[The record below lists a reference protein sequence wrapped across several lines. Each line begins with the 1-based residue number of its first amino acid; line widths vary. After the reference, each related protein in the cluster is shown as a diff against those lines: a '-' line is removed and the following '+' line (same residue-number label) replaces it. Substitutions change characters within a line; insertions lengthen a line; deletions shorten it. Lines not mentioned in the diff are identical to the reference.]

1 MTNTEQLSL
10 ENKKHPFLWIGLLS
24 LVSAVAF
31 TRLNIY
37 LGTLVNYLDYL
48 SLFNALTL
56 AILMCAGI
64 AIILSVAG
72 LWKVRFKSIPLT
84 LTGLASSAFLI
95 LLFMIN

>member
-1 MTNTEQLSL
+1 MTDTGRLL
-10 ENKKHPFLWIGLLS
+10 LKNKRHPFLWISLLS
-24 LVSAVAF
+24 LVSSVAF

-48 SLFNALTL
+48 SFFNALTL

-72 LWKVRFKSIPLT
+72 LWKARFKSIPLA

-95 LLFMIN
+95 LLFMID